1 MPLSPQK
8 RTKSCGTFAS
18 FLTHLVN
25 KVKGSSRQP
34 FMIRFV
40 TMNITVVTEDLESLI
55 SRRMVLDLIEND
67 EEFFESKTH
76 KTMALRACMDLWDH
90 ELVGDSK
97 DLKEA
102 TRRLIIQK
110 ISKLKQGNVLSFP
123 K

>member
-1 MPLSPQK
+1 
-8 RTKSCGTFAS
+8 
-18 FLTHLVN
+18 
-25 KVKGSSRQP
+25 
-34 FMIRFV
+34 
-40 TMNITVVTEDLESLI
+40 MNINVVTEDLESLI

-67 EEFFESKTH
+67 KGFFKNKTQ

-97 DLKEA
+97 DLREA

-110 ISKLKQGNVLSFP
+110 ISKLKNGNVLSFP